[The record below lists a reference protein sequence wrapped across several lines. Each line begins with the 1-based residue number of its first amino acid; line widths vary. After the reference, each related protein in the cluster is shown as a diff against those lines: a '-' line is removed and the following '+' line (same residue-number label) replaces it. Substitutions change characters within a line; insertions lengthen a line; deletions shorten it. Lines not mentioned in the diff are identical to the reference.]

1 MKVFFLISMLI
12 SVLSASSQ
20 NQIIDEDY
28 NRQLI
33 LEAYKKNKEFI
44 LVLKNGEKYR
54 VSEVINISSDSY
66 EFNILKDRLSGNLL
80 SNNNISKRSN
90 HDYSNSSK
98 MIINVKV
105 DDILSI
111 KNITYEKQ
119 IKEIRNYTFIVLGMY
134 LIFSIFSN

>member
-54 VSEVINISSDSY
+54 VSEVIDISSDSY

-90 HDYSNSSK
+90 HDYNNSSK